1 MSSFVEVPPGTDA
14 PVVPGGGDASGRG
27 SLQPRRLRAHRGRD
41 RQADERT
48 VISHKDLQR
57 PSVRWSLRVIE
68 VLVAVALVIAGAGP
82 MFWLFKAATSLTQD
96 TLRHPFALWP
106 SGFHGENLVE
116 AWVRLDV
123 GTSLLNTVW
132 LAAGSWFFTLFV
144 CVTGAYVLSVLR
156 PKWGN
161 VLSALVLA
169 TLFIPSVVSLVPL
182 YLTVLDMPVTGTSLQ
197 NTFWAVWLPSAANA
211 FNVVII
217 KKFFDALPAELFEA
231 AKIDGAGPIRILVS
245 IVLPLSR
252 PILGV
257 VSLLTIVA
265 AWKEFL
271 WPLLV
276 LTDPA
281 LQPLS
286 VSLPRLATTS
296 EISLLMAGLF
306 IAVFIPVALFLVFQ
320 RQFLRG
326 VGMSS
331 GIKG

>member
-1 MSSFVEVPPGTDA
+1 MTPKLHET
-14 PVVPGGGDASGRG
+14 R
-27 SLQPRRLRAHRGRD
+27 
-41 RQADERT
+41 ERT
-48 VISHKDLQR
+48 VISEKDLQR
-57 PSVRWSLRVIE
+57 PIVRVGMRLTE

-82 MFWLFKAATSLTQD
+82 MLWLFKASTSDTQD
-96 TLRHPFALWP
+96 ILRNPFGLWP
-106 SGFHGENLVE
+106 SGFHGENIAD

-132 LAAGSWFFTLFV
+132 LALGSWIITLFV

-161 VLSALVLA
+161 ILSGLVLA
-169 TLFIPSVVSLVPL
+169 TLFIPGVVSLVPL
-182 YLTVLDMPVTGTSLQ
+182 YLTILDMPVTGGSLQ
-197 NTFWAVWLPSAANA
+197 NTYWAVWLPAAANA
-211 FNVVII
+211 FNVIII
-217 KKFFDALPAELFEA
+217 KKFFDALPRELFEA
-231 AKIDGAGPIRILVS
+231 ARIDGAGPIRILVS

-286 VSLPRLATTS
+286 VALPRLATTS
-296 EISLLMAGLF
+296 EVSLLMAALF
-306 IAVFIPVALFLVFQ
+306 IAVFIPVVLFLVFQ
-320 RQFLRG
+320 KQFLRG

>member
-1 MSSFVEVPPGTDA
+1 MTTTIPEAA
-14 PVVPGGGDASGRG
+14 PAATPSRLKLFRG
-27 SLQPRRLRAHRGRD
+27 K
-41 RQADERT
+41 ADEESRDRT
-48 VISHKDLQR
+48 VISDKDLQR
-57 PSVRWSLRVIE
+57 PIVRVFMRITE
-68 VLVAVALVIAGAGP
+68 VLVAIALVIAGAGP
-82 MFWLFKAATSLTQD
+82 MLWLFKASTSATQD
-96 TLRHPFALWP
+96 TLRNPLGLW
-106 SGFHGENLVE
+106 SEGFHGGNIAD

-132 LAAGSWFFTLFV
+132 LAAGSWIITLFV

-156 PKWGN
+156 PKWGK

-182 YLTVLDMPVTGTSLQ
+182 YLTILDMPVTGGSLQ
-197 NTFWAVWLPSAANA
+197 NSYWAVWLPAAANA

-217 KKFFDALPAELFEA
+217 KKFFDALPHELFEA
-231 AKIDGAGPIRILVS
+231 ARIDGAGPIRILVS
-245 IVLPLSR
+245 IVIPLSK

-281 LQPLS
+281 MQPLS
-286 VSLPRLATTS
+286 VALPRLANTS
-296 EISLLMAGLF
+296 EISLLMAALF
-306 IAVFIPVALFLVFQ
+306 IAVFIPVVLFLIFQ
-320 RQFLRG
+320 KQFLRG